1 MAVLIDAVNSQIEYS
16 VYENQSKEAKY
27 KLASQCEAIKKIAI
41 VAAIVSPV
49 FAFFLPT
56 AFRLVAC
63 LAIGLVG
70 YDIFN
75 MADNLGDAAKLS
87 AEGGTPVDGSNM
99 EMLVESTLI
108 AKPLYKKIA
117 SQADSQMDLPQESS
131 NLAPVDAQEEQA
143 EVETN
148 LEPEF

>member
-1 MAVLIDAVNSQIEYS
+1 MSVLIDAINSQIEYS

-27 KLASQCEAIKKIAI
+27 KLASQCEIIKKIAI
-41 VAAIVSPV
+41 VAAIVCPV

-56 AFRLVAC
+56 VFRLVAC

-87 AEGGTPVDGSNM
+87 AEGGSPGAGSNM
-99 EMLVESTLI
+99 DMLVESTLV
-108 AKPLYKKIA
+108 AKPLYKKIL
-117 SQADSQMDLPQESS
+117 SQVDSQMDLPHELSDS
-131 NLAPVDAQEEQA
+131 APVDAQQEQA

-148 LEPEF
+148 PEPEC